1 MKSKT
6 LILIVSLLSF
16 LACKSQ
22 RPEPNFYE
30 NLYTGE
36 VLNKSDYNKFVQ
48 NLHSENIDTL
58 KGATSINLIFYSL
71 ITSND
76 SIIQPFKYEIRIGD
90 EYIKRTNTYEKIGL
104 YIPPKTF
111 ACIDGGNIQIGGK
124 QSKPTFIN
132 LWFVACPGCVQEM
145 PDLNELQKKYAD
157 KMNFVA
163 MTFENANSIHKFLL
177 KKDFNFKHISDA
189 DNFIKEIGTKP
200 YPENILINTDG
211 KIQYIEG
218 GVHAGNI
225 DYFET
230 IIKKITAANKLGIKA
245 QLSPE
250 KRQ

>member
-76 SIIQPFKYEIRIGD
+76 SIIQPFKYDIRIGD
-90 EYIKRTNTYEKIGL
+90 EYIKGQIHTKKL
-104 YIPPKTF
+104 DYIFLPKLL
-111 ACIDGGNIQIGGK
+111 
-124 QSKPTFIN
+124 P
-132 LWFVACPGCVQEM
+132 
-145 PDLNELQKKYAD
+145 EL
-157 KMNFVA
+157 M
-163 MTFENANSIHKFLL
+163 
-177 KKDFNFKHISDA
+177 
-189 DNFIKEIGTKP
+189 
-200 YPENILINTDG
+200 
-211 KIQYIEG
+211 
-218 GVHAGNI
+218 
-225 DYFET
+225 
-230 IIKKITAANKLGIKA
+230 AAIFKLG
-245 QLSPE
+245 E
-250 KRQ
+250 YN